1 MAKRPTRLRF
11 TEDDLADSHV
21 KKAADRADKAVDR
34 AEKAADKLASKKAK
48 PKLKLET
55 DAAGSR
61 KAKLRFEK
69 AEFTEIERPSVA
81 KHMASRGAA
90 VTLTS
95 KAHRAVSEYE
105 DDISAFRLC
114 RKRPRLLNP
123 LSIPSIMPFT
133 VTS

>member
-69 AEFTEIERPSVA
+69 A
-81 KHMASRGAA
+81 
-90 VTLTS
+90 
-95 KAHRAVSEYE
+95 
-105 DDISAFRLC
+105 
-114 RKRPRLLNP
+114 
-123 LSIPSIMPFT
+123 
-133 VTS
+133 

>member
-69 AEFTEIERPSVA
+69 RSLRNRAPIC
-81 KHMASRGAA
+81 G
-90 VTLTS
+90 
-95 KAHRAVSEYE
+95 KAHGKPW
-105 DDISAFRLC
+105 C
-114 RKRPRLLNP
+114 R
-123 LSIPSIMPFT
+123 SHAHIQS
-133 VTS
+133 TSGGVRI